1 MENGNSELLNDV
13 KWNCRHC
20 TRSFDSRGKRN
31 GHFNKE
37 HRKKCIINGRD
48 IEQSSVKRSEQNKF
62 VCPCGKAFLHA
73 QSLQRHFKSCIGS
86 ILMDEDD
93 LESIEHEERNTPNP
107 DVIGLQ

>member
-13 KWNCRHC
+13 KWNCLHC

-48 IEQSSVKRSEQNKF
+48 IDKNSVKRSEQNKF
-62 VCPCGKAFLHA
+62 ACPCGKSFLHA
-73 QSLQRHFKSCIGS
+73 QSLQRHTKGCIG
-86 ILMDEDD
+86 
-93 LESIEHEERNTPNP
+93 PNYRIP
-107 DVIGLQ
+107 SSDPPMTHKFGGAVVQNCV